1 MGRFGLTADEIA
13 ELLSADNT
21 NQVLMSGRIQVEGL
35 ALHLPLTQ
43 PAPNHRAV
51 PGARWHDAVVAPVAP
66 ANLSARATEA
76 WAWGL
81 GWQVILADVS
91 ERLNYAPDGQ
101 SQRAITA
108 LTSGA
113 SLWVSH
119 LDDRELAALRGAL
132 PDIELFAR
140 IGTRLWLGDRAALRP
155 RGTVLAVNPTA
166 KGTAFGYRQRRAPGD
181 GAVLVIGG
189 GTAHGVALSAPSS
202 LTSMRQRAV
211 ALGTGVLE
219 SVGRSLSPFII
230 DGAQRWF
237 LEPPH
242 MQVSL
247 IHVPRG
253 VVIPSVGD
261 EVDVEVRMTTAH
273 FDVISGLG

>member
-1 MGRFGLTADEIA
+1 
-13 ELLSADNT
+13 
-21 NQVLMSGRIQVEGL
+21 
-35 ALHLPLTQ
+35 
-43 PAPNHRAV
+43 
-51 PGARWHDAVVAPVAP
+51 
-66 ANLSARATEA
+66 
-76 WAWGL
+76 
-81 GWQVILADVS
+81 VILADVS
-91 ERLNYAPDGQ
+91 ERLNYSYDGQ
-101 SQRAITA
+101 SQQAITA

-113 SLWVSH
+113 ALWVSH
-119 LDDRELAALRGAL
+119 LDDRELAALRAGL
-132 PDIELFAR
+132 PDIELFSR
-140 IGTRLWLGDRAALRP
+140 VGTRLWLGDRAALRA
-155 RGTVLAVNPTA
+155 RGTVLAVNSTA
-166 KGTAFGYRQRRAPGD
+166 KGTEFGYRQRRAPGD
-181 GAVLVIGG
+181 GAIVVIGG

-247 IHVPRG
+247 IHIPRG
-253 VVIPSVGD
+253 VAIPEIGD

-273 FDVISGLG
+273 FDVITGLD